1 MYRATRPIARRAVH
15 CLLVLLL
22 MLSFAAPAVADVRD
36 ADLLGGAAVASAPA
50 LRGAAPDM
58 AVPSAILVSG
68 DGQVL
73 WARDA
78 DTKRAMASTTK
89 IMTALV
95 ALEQVRD
102 LSERVTIASDA
113 VKVGEADVG
122 LRSGQELPF
131 RRLVEAMLVHSGNDA
146 ALALAIH
153 IAGSEDAFVALM
165 NDKAAQLG
173 LTNTRFS
180 NVHGLDEEGH
190 YTSAADLVTLAQVAM
205 GNEIIR
211 NAVASKTVSLPK
223 ANGSGEEVF
232 ESSNKLLTSFAGAN
246 GVKTGWTNDA
256 GYCLVAS
263 ADRDGIGLVAVIL
276 GARTERGR
284 FSEAERLLSWGFE
297 HYAMRTLT
305 SAETTAAQLVVTD
318 YLDVTVPVVVGETTA
333 TPVFDIWGD
342 VGYVLDVPDE
352 LAAPVRKGQRVGTLS
367 VTQGDRL
374 LVQVPVIAARDVA
387 APTLVERVRIAVTRL
402 WRRLFGGSLQARP
415 VTVL

>member
-1 MYRATRPIARRAVH
+1 MYRATRPAVRRAVH
-15 CLLVLLL
+15 SLLLLVLT
-22 MLSFAAPAVADVRD
+22 FALVAPAVADVRD

-58 AVPSAILVSG
+58 AVPSAILVTG

-78 DTKRAMASTTK
+78 DAERAMASTTK

-95 ALEQVRD
+95 ALGQVQDLAEQVT
-102 LSERVTIASDA
+102 VASDA

-146 ALALAIH
+146 AIALAIH
-153 IAGSEDAFVALM
+153 ISGSEDAFVALM
-165 NDKAAQLG
+165 NDKAAELG
-173 LTNTRFS
+173 LTHTHFS
-180 NVHGLDEEGH
+180 NVHGLDERGH

-205 GNEIIR
+205 GNEVIR
-211 NAVASKTVSLPK
+211 NAVASKTVSIPK
-223 ANGSGEEVF
+223 ADGSGEEVF
-232 ESSNKLLTSFAGAN
+232 KSSNKLLTTLEGAN
-246 GVKTGWTNDA
+246 GIKTGWTNDA

-263 ADRDGIGLVAVIL
+263 ADRDGIELVAVIL

-284 FSEAERLLSWGFE
+284 FTEAERLLNWGFE

-305 SAETTAAQLVVTD
+305 SVETTAAQLVVTD

-333 TPVFDIWGD
+333 TPVFDVWGD

-352 LAAPVRKGQRVGTLS
+352 LAAPVTKGQRVGTLS
-367 VTQGDRL
+367 VTQGERL
-374 LVQVPVIAARDVA
+374 LVQVPVVAARDVA
-387 APTLVERVRIAVTRL
+387 APTLVERVKIAVTRL
-402 WRRLFGGSLQARP
+402 WRRLFGGSLQAQP